1 MKIDFGTIQSA
12 VEEHPIIVSLL
23 KGAAVGIVYFGIDV
37 VKNKF
42 GISGDGLSIDL
53 GKGFSFGPNTGTG
66 KTYYDYACERER
78 YAHEERMA
86 RINKQ
91 I

>member
-1 MKIDFGTIQSA
+1 MNITFGTIQSA

-23 KGAAVGIVYFGIDV
+23 KGAAVG
-37 VKNKF
+37 KTKF
-42 GISGDGLSIDL
+42 GINGDGLSIDL